1 MGLSRSH
8 MKVYLGGTSVTQPV
22 LLKSVVLCAA
32 IGTGDPN
39 TTINPG
45 LVNVDSAATLIKN
58 LKSQFA
64 PCKQIEEIRQGLA
77 IQHKRADLKEI
88 NLRVTCLRQS
98 FMP

>member
-8 MKVYLGGTSVTQPV
+8 MKVYLGGISVTQLV

-58 LKSQFA
+58 LKSQFEPPA
-64 PCKQIEEIRQGLA
+64 NRLRKFGRDWPSS
-77 IQHKRADLKEI
+77 I
-88 NLRVTCLRQS
+88 NE
-98 FMP
+98 PI